1 MELSAK
7 TARAIRVYEPVK
19 TEGLTL
25 YPILMQEYES
35 FLQGKSAISF
45 LARSLPLEYLS
56 QPLLSAFYRHIPFV
70 RTFVKSHPF
79 YYRKA
84 FS

>member
-35 FLQGKSAISF
+35 IPQGKSAISF
-45 LARSLPLEYLS
+45 LARSMPLE
-56 QPLLSAFYRHIPFV
+56 
-70 RTFVKSHPF
+70 
-79 YYRKA
+79 
-84 FS
+84 